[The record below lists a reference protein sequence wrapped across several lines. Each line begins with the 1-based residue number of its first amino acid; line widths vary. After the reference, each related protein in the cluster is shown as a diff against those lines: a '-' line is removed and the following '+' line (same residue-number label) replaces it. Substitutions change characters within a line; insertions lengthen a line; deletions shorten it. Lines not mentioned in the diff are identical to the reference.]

1 MHQFLNIYAKDQEC
15 DSSGSGDLSITD
27 SGRGPSEEGE
37 NNDHGKILTV
47 IPWNPTEPAFYS

>member
-37 NNDHGKILTV
+37 NNDHGKTLTV
-47 IPWNPTEPAFYS
+47 IPWNPT